1 MNENDI
7 IRKIKLL
14 REVQRMIED
23 AQAEAEA
30 LKDDIKAAMGDSEE
44 LKAGEYKVT
53 WKPVKTTRIDTSA
66 LKKAMP
72 EVAAEF
78 TKESITRRFCVA

>member
-1 MNENDI
+1 MSELE
-7 IRKIKLL
+7 RKVKLL

-30 LKDDIKAAMGDSEE
+30 LKDDIKAIMGDSEE

-53 WKPVKTTRIDTSA
+53 WKPVTSSRIDTA
-66 LKKAMP
+66 AFKKAMP
-72 EVAAEF
+72 DVAQMF
-78 TKESITRRFCVA
+78 TKETTVKRFCIA